1 LRLVVVS
8 RLDLDPLVPGL
19 VLLSSSTPLPFL
31 SRVVGFLLL
40 CPDLILDG
48 CAVLATGLNSTI
60 PACAALFCHSAPPRN
75 PKFIKP
81 MHNHRTVDLWPQF
94 LSCLTQNPC
103 DLRLASPAC
112 SDISIF
118 SFITD
123 LNAKLGRAFIFWP
136 CVGTAWKLA
145 NLDICSTA
153 AGECE
158 RKNLTHHK
166 FIPFELVAVNFRIFV
181 ASVRVY

>member
-1 LRLVVVS
+1 LVVVS

-19 VLLSSSTPLPFL
+19 VLLSSSTSLPFL
-31 SRVVGFLLL
+31 SKLVGFLLL
-40 CPDLILDG
+40 CPDLILDE
-48 CAVLATGLNSTI
+48 CAVLATGLSPTI

-75 PKFIKP
+75 TKFIKP
-81 MHNHRTVDLWPQF
+81 MHYHRTVNLWPQI
-94 LSCLTQNPC
+94 LPCLTRNPC
-103 DLRLASPAC
+103 DLRLASPAR
-112 SDISIF
+112 SGVSIF

-145 NLDICSTA
+145 NFDICSAA

-166 FIPFELVAVNFRIFV
+166 FILFELVAVKVRVFV